1 MYFKKI
7 ATLLCFVLIFSTFA
21 LAQVEDGVSRS
32 LSDKA
37 YNYGN
42 VKVLSDYKI
51 TIENPGNHLLIVG
64 EIFVPKGVMVTVLK
78 RKIKPGEKGIIVV
91 TVDPKYMD
99 EGPFVKKIKVTTYTQ
114 NDEGTRISLTKT
126 YTIKGQVL

>member
-7 ATLLCFVLIFSTFA
+7 TTLLFFVLMFSS
-21 LAQVEDGVSRS
+21 LVSAQVEDDATRS
-32 LSDKA
+32 LSGTS

-51 TIENPGNHLLIVG
+51 IIKNPGNHLLIVG

-78 RKIKPGEKGIIVV
+78 RKIKPGEKGIIIV
-91 TVDPKYMD
+91 TVDPKYM
-99 EGPFVKKIKVTTYTQ
+99 EQGPFEKKITVTTYTQ
-114 NDEGTRISLTKT
+114 NNEGTRISLTKT